1 MNRKEILEAA
11 ARSAVDW
18 LVEKLDRETGE
29 KGSAQTLQMFGSEDS
44 RYLNAVE
51 NRARKLGLKV
61 AREARAPIWYP
72 YGPVVADRETVK
84 RFPDVDFGLYDLDCV
99 QYGVLSCTAEA
110 VGVLLKELKMDRPH
124 VGIIGRGH
132 AVKGLA
138 EGLLEDDATV
148 TVCHSRTRRLAEI
161 AGIADVEVNSAPEI
175 PDTEFIF
182 DRCCTLVD
190 ISGGLSRYKHSGELT
205 YIGPGEVGR
214 LNVSILL
221 NRFVNL

>member
-1 MNRKEILEAA
+1 MKRKEILEAT
-11 ARSAVDW
+11 ARNVVDR

-51 NRARKLGLKV
+51 NRARKLGLRV
-61 AREARAPIWYP
+61 ARGTEA
-72 YGPVVADRETVK
+72 PVYVYEPVIVDTETIDS
-84 RFPDVDFGLYDLDCV
+84 FPTTPFKSYDLD
-99 QYGVLSCTAEA
+99 GVMSDLASCTSEA
-110 VGVLLKELKMDRPH
+110 VRMILDKLLLCSPH
-124 VGIIGRGH
+124 VYIIGRGH

-138 EGLLEDDATV
+138 AGLLEDDATV
-148 TVCHSRTRRLAEI
+148 TVCHSRTRWLAEI
-161 AGIADVEVNSAPEI
+161 AGIADVVVNSAPEI

-221 NRFVNL
+221 NRFVNM